1 MIRHVVM
8 WKFKEGSGEQMK
20 AFLDALAALK
30 GVIPEVK
37 DMEIGVSAL
46 DVNSHTAVLRV
57 DFEDVAALERY
68 RVDPRHVAVAAMCRE
83 IALERADVDY
93 EI

>member
-8 WKFKEGSGEQMK
+8 WKFKEGSEEQAK
-20 AFLDALAALK
+20 AFLSALGALK
-30 GVIPEVK
+30 DVIPEVL

-46 DVNSHTAVLRV
+46 SCNSHTAVLRV
-57 DFEDVAALERY
+57 DFEDVAALDRY
-68 RVDPRHVAVAAMCRE
+68 RVDPRHVAVVSMCRE